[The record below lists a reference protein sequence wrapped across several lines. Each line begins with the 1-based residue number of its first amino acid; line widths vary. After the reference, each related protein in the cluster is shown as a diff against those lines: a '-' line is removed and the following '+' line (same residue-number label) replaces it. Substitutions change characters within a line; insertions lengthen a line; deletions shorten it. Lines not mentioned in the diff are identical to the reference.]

1 MARPADMHTKDY
13 LAQELRAAG
22 LDTMADRAASGW
34 YHDFL
39 SPLATPEMELDRD
52 LIRAINSGNKAA
64 VELRRRHHN
73 GEFDASKEE
82 SDDWAASPDGQAVFR
97 ALRGDLKGKP

>member
-1 MARPADMHTKDY
+1 MTRPADMHTKDY

-34 YHDFL
+34 YHDYL
-39 SPLATPEMELDRD
+39 SPLALPETELDKD

-64 VELRRRHHN
+64 QALRRRHHA

-82 SDDWAASPDGQAVFR
+82 SDAWAESPDGQEAFDM
-97 ALRGDLKGKP
+97 LRRDLKGKP